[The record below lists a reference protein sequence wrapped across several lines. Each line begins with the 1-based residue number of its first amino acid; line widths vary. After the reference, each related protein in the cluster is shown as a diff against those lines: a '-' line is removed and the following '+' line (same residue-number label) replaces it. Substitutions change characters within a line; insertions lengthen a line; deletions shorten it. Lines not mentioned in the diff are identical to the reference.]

1 MIKIRVPA
9 TSANIGPG
17 FDTLGLALNMF
28 NNVALSKRADSIK
41 RVIWETPE
49 NAIDDSINLVKTAL
63 EYTLEK
69 HGALELGYDLIMGQ
83 CDVPMSR
90 GLGSSATAIVAGIFA
105 ANYLLDFTLSEED
118 ILLYATELEGHPD
131 NVAPAIFGDMIIS
144 SYTEGKVIHD
154 RIIFPEDI
162 VFKVLIP
169 DFELSTSAAR
179 KVLPKTYSIQ
189 QCVFNM
195 SRLGLLINSLYTK
208 RYDLLPFA
216 VEDAVH
222 QPYRLPL
229 IKSAEQIFEKCRE
242 LNALGSFISGA
253 GPTLIALMP
262 LDRADTFDNQFEPFL
277 ATLESKWSIKTLTIN
292 KNGTTYSVES

>member
-1 MIKIRVPA
+1 MINIKVPA

-28 NNVALSKRADSIK
+28 NHVALSKRADSIK
-41 RVIWETPE
+41 RIIWETPDD
-49 NAIDDSINLVKTAL
+49 AIDDSINLVKTAL

-69 HGALELGYDLIMGQ
+69 YNRSTLGYDLIMGQ

-90 GLGSSATAIVAGIFA
+90 GLGSSATAIVAGIYA
-105 ANYLLDFTLSEED
+105 ANYLLDFALSKEE

-131 NVAPAIFGDMIIS
+131 NVAPAIFGDMVIS

-154 RIIFPEDI
+154 RVIFPEDI
-162 VFKVLIP
+162 VFKVFIP

-179 KVLPKTYSIQ
+179 KVLPKTYNIQ

-195 SRLGLLINSLYTK
+195 SRLGLLINCLYTK

-229 IKSAEQIFEKCRE
+229 IQSAELIFEKCRE
-242 LNALGSFISGA
+242 IQSLGSFISGA

-262 LDRADTFDNQFEPFL
+262 LDHADTFDKQFEPFL
-277 ATLESKWSIKTLTIN
+277 ATLESKWSLKTLTIN
-292 KNGTTYSVES
+292 KSGTTYSVES

>member
-1 MIKIRVPA
+1 MIKIKVPA

-17 FDTLGLALNMF
+17 FDTLGLALNLF
-28 NNVALSKRADSIK
+28 NHVMLEKRDDSQK
-41 RVIWETPE
+41 NVIWETPE
-49 NAIDDSINLVKTAL
+49 IAIDDSINLVKTAL

-69 HGALELGYDLIMGQ
+69 HDCTSFGYDLMMGN

-90 GLGSSATAIVAGIFA
+90 GLGSSATAIVAGIYA
-105 ANYLLDFTLSEED
+105 ANYLLDFKLSED
-118 ILLYATELEGHPD
+118 DMLLYATELEGHPD

-144 SYTEGKVIHD
+144 SYTEGSVIHD
-154 RIIFPEDI
+154 RIIFPDDI

-179 KVLPKTYSIQ
+179 KVLPKSYSIQ

-229 IKSAEQIFEKCRE
+229 IQSADQIFAKCRE
-242 LNALGSFISGA
+242 MKTLGSFISGA

-262 LDRADTFDNQFEPFL
+262 LAEAETFDQQFEPFL
-277 ATLESKWSIKTLTIN
+277 STLESKWSIKTLTIN
-292 KNGTTYSVES
+292 KSGATYSVEL